1 MQKSGTLLDFTQID
15 TFSRLSQYTE
25 QQVQRQNDPV
35 RAITFVSEQS
45 PIEFFDEFDPTGFRV
60 DVEDQAEF
68 VTVSLT
74 RRLKGNGEE
83 YNEDGYRYLN
93 GEFYLFAHDDPDVYT
108 AYTISDS
115 DFYKYGLK
123 RYLQA
128 LPPELSLS
136 FMDSGDLRRL
146 FEVLDDNIDGQI
158 IATRAVIK
166 SPGANTDV
174 RYLDNTDYF
183 EVFNSPEVVEED
195 YYIDKLEFEVRQSSR
210 DFSGHISRKAES
222 RFVDGESAIYFQLLL
237 ENVASLVSNKS
248 DLFSNRSRE
257 YGSRDAEPIQITYRE
272 GTIEG
277 REENYRLIRTLD
289 GLSKS
294 SVAVYHENPY
304 MHASVLDFN
313 DGTTA
318 DVFLTSDSNISIIPG
333 FTASQGALSRI
344 TDQILEGF
352 REGDISVGRSS
363 KRDFDDYFSEG

>member
-1 MQKSGTLLDFTQID
+1 MEKSGTLLDFTEID
-15 TFSRLSQYTE
+15 TLSRLTQYTE
-25 QQVQRQNDPV
+25 QRVQREDNPV
-35 RAITFVSEQS
+35 RAVTFISERT
-45 PIEFFDEFDPTGFRV
+45 PTDIFDEFDPSGFRIEL
-60 DVEDQAEF
+60 EDQGDF
-68 VTVSLT
+68 VTASLT
-74 RRLKGNGEE
+74 RRLKGQGEE
-83 YNEDGYRYLN
+83 YDEDGYRYVD
-93 GEFYLFAHDDPDVYT
+93 GEFYLFAHDNPDIYT

-146 FEVLDDNIDGQI
+146 FEALDDSIDGQL

-174 RYLDNTDYF
+174 RYFDDTDYF
-183 EVFNSPEVVEED
+183 EVFNSSEVVEED
-195 YYIDKLEFEVRQSSR
+195 YYVDKLEFEVRQSPR
-210 DFSGHISRKAES
+210 NFSGQVSRKAES
-222 RFVDGESAIYFQLLL
+222 RFVDGESTIYFQLLL
-237 ENVASLVSNKS
+237 ANVASLISDKS

-257 YGSRDAEPIQITYRE
+257 YGSREAEPIQITYKK
-272 GTIEG
+272 GAIEG
-277 REENYRLIRTLD
+277 REENYRLIRALD

-294 SVAVYHENPY
+294 SVTVYHDNPY

-318 DVFLTSDSNISIIPG
+318 DIFLTSDRNVSIIPG
-333 FTASQGALSRI
+333 FNASQRALSRI

-352 REGDISVGRSS
+352 REGEISVGRESE
-363 KRDFDDYFSEG
+363 RDFDDYFSEG